1 MGDRK
6 GERDE
11 ERKGE
16 RKEGMK
22 GESDGGI
29 LEKVSSCIRR

>member
-29 LEKVSSCIRR
+29 LETVSSCIRR